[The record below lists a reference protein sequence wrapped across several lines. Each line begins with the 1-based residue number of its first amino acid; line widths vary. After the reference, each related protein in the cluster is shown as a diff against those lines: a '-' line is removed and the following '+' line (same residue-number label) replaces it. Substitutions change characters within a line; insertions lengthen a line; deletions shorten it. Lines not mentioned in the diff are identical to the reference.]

1 MCPMRAPRDLHRS
14 ATVVLSSV
22 MVLLGLAMIVVALT
36 AAGGPGTRGLLLGAL
51 FVAAGAGRLWVAR
64 Q

>member
-1 MCPMRAPRDLHRS
+1 VHRT
-14 ATVVLSSV
+14 ATQILSSAMLV
-22 MVLLGLAMIVVALT
+22 LGLAMIVVAVV
-36 AAGGPGTRGLLLGAL
+36 AGGGAFARGVILGAL

>member
-1 MCPMRAPRDLHRS
+1 VHRT
-14 ATVVLSSV
+14 ATQILSTA
-22 MVLLGLAMIVVALT
+22 MLLLGIAMIVVAFV
-36 AAGGPGTRGLLLGAL
+36 AGGGLLSRGLILGAL

>member
-1 MCPMRAPRDLHRS
+1 LHRT
-14 ATVVLSSV
+14 ATQILSTA
-22 MVLLGLAMIVVALT
+22 MLLIGIAMIVVAF
-36 AAGGPGTRGLLLGAL
+36 AAGGGILSRGLLLGAL